1 MGAMQRLM
9 VSGKVQRVG
18 YRDYVVRK
26 AQACNVTGWV
36 RNLTDGRVEI
46 LASGDEEALAAFLEA
61 TRTGPPLAN
70 VADIDIYD
78 AGDERQP
85 KGFTKRFTA

>member
-1 MGAMQRLM
+1 MGEMQRLM

-26 AQACNVTGWV
+26 AQALRVTGWV

-46 LASGDEEALAAFLEA
+46 LASGEQDALAAFLA
-61 TRTGPPLAN
+61 ASRIGPRFAS
-70 VADIDIYD
+70 VADIDVFPAD
-78 AGDERQP
+78 DRQP